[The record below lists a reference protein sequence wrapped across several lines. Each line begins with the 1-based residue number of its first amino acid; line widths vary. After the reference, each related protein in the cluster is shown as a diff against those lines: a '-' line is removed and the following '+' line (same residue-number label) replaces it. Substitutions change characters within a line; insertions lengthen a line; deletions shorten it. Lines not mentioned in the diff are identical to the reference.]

1 MNATFY
7 SGFSK
12 RINSTKQPTGGT
24 SIDVKLK
31 EQTSIDK
38 PEFLLQG
45 ALPNYDYCQFDGR
58 YYFVDDI
65 TSVANGLYLI
75 SCSLDH
81 LATYKSYIGS
91 YTCFVERS
99 ASQNDQYIIDNAI
112 SAEQRIVKAD
122 VNTSALVNFDA
133 TGCYIV
139 RVVGKDASEG
149 GVSNYV
155 LSQAELQSL
164 LTYSFD
170 PLNFPT
176 EIEDDVIKTF
186 FNPFQY
192 IISVM
197 WFPISKATVVGG
209 GDDSSISLGWW
220 SVTGLFS
227 KLGSTG
233 YTDVHVINLPTNY
246 YSDFR
251 AYDPRFTQITLHIP
265 GTGAID
271 LDPTLFSGGRSIRCE
286 TTVDYLTGNANTTIA
301 LWLSSSRVGT
311 VATVQGQWGVPIT
324 VGQLSGITDSITTV
338 ASGAVSALSGSAM
351 GVVSGIGGMIEGA
364 KNILSPT
371 PSVLG
376 GAGNR
381 SQITTKHSYSLS
393 IRNYGSGEIPNTQ
406 YGRPLC
412 KNVTL
417 SSLSGFIKCAGASV
431 DIPSLGK
438 EKEVVN
444 GYLNSGFYY
453 E

>member
-12 RINSTKQPTGGT
+12 RINSTKQPSGGT
-24 SIDVKLK
+24 SVDVRLK
-31 EQTSIDK
+31 EQTSIDR

-45 ALPNYDYCQFDGR
+45 SLPNYDYCYFDGR

-65 TSVANGLYLI
+65 TSVANNLYLI

-91 YTCFVERS
+91 YTCFVER
-99 ASQNDQYIIDNAI
+99 ASSQRDIYIVDNAI
-112 SAEQRIVKAD
+112 SAEQQIVYAD
-122 VNTSALVNFDA
+122 INTSELVNFDA
-133 TGCYIV
+133 SGCYVV
-139 RVVGKDASEG
+139 RVVGKNASEG

-155 LSQAELQSL
+155 LTQAELQTL
-164 LTYSFD
+164 LTYSFNSA
-170 PLNFPT
+170 NFPT

-192 IISVM
+192 IISIM
-197 WFPISKATVVGG
+197 WFPISKNTVVGG
-209 GDDSSISLGWW
+209 GGASSISLGWW
-220 SVTGLFS
+220 TVAGSFS
-227 KLGSTG
+227 KLGSSG
-233 YTDVHVINLPTNY
+233 YTDVHQIALPTNY
-246 YSDFR
+246 YNDFR

-265 GTGAID
+265 GTGALD
-271 LDPTLFSGGRSIRCE
+271 LDPTLFSGNRHIVCE
-286 TTVDYLTGNANTTIA
+286 TTVDYLTGNANTTIG
-301 LWLSSSRVGT
+301 LWSGGTRQGT
-311 VATVQGQWGVPIT
+311 VATVQGQWGVPVT

-338 ASGAVSALSGSAM
+338 VSGIASGVAGNVAGAVSGA
-351 GVVSGIGGMIEGA
+351 IEGA

-381 SQITTKHSYSLS
+381 SQITTKKAYSLS

-438 EKEVVN
+438 EKEIVN
-444 GYLNSGFYY
+444 SYLNSGFYY